1 VAAEESMQVQPLP
14 LMQRLTQEHTRVF
27 FFSLG
32 KLGRNPVGT
41 LLTALVIGVALALPA
56 GMHVLTQNLSKISY
70 SWQDSLQLSLFL
82 KDSVSAERG
91 AALAREIRGRPGVQV
106 TRYISREQSLAE
118 FRSQSGFGD
127 ALDVLQ
133 DNPLP
138 AVIAVTPERG
148 RNKLQV
154 EVLLGELTRLPEV
167 DLAKLDQKWL
177 ERLYAILGIIDR
189 AVFIVGL
196 LLGIAVVVTVGNTIR
211 LDIEARRE
219 EISVMK
225 LIGAP
230 DSFIRRP
237 FLYTGFW
244 YGLAG
249 SVFALVLVLAGTLA
263 LSGPSE
269 TLASLYDSSFTLSG
283 LSFGS
288 SLLLLLTG
296 IVLGWIGAW
305 ITVWRHLA
313 DIQPQ

>member
-1 VAAEESMQVQPLP
+1 MQVQPLP

>member
-1 VAAEESMQVQPLP
+1 MAAEESMQVQPLP

>member
-1 VAAEESMQVQPLP
+1 MAAEESLQVEPLP
-14 LMQRLTQEHTRVF
+14 LIQRLSQEHARVF

-32 KLGRNPVGT
+32 KLGKNPIAA
-41 LLTALVIGVALALPA
+41 LLTALVVGVALALPA
-56 GMHVLTQNLSKISY
+56 GMYVLTSNINAVSY
-70 SWQDSLQLSLFL
+70 SWQESLQLSLFL

-91 AALAREIRGRPGVQV
+91 AALARDLRNRAGVAKTQ
-106 TRYISREQSLAE
+106 YISREQSLEE
-118 FRSQSGFGD
+118 FRQQSGFGE
-127 ALDVLQ
+127 ALDIIKT
-133 DNPLP
+133 NPLP
-138 AVIAVTPERG
+138 AVISVSPERG

-177 ERLYAILGIIDR
+177 ERLYAVLAIIER

-196 LLGIAVVVTVGNTIR
+196 LLGIAVVVTIGNTIR

-244 YGLAG
+244 YGLGGGVLALM
-249 SVFALVLVLAGTLA
+249 LVLFSTLA
-263 LSGPSE
+263 LAGPSR
-269 TLASLYDSSFTLSG
+269 TLAGLYDSSFTLAG
-283 LSFGS
+283 LSFTD
-288 SLLLLLTG
+288 SLLLLGTG
-296 IVLGWIGAW
+296 VALGWLGAW
-305 ITVWRHLA
+305 LTVWRHLA